1 MQKVFYFITLISI
14 SFLALGQDTQDTTF
28 QKASV
33 VYAENTY
40 HAALNK
46 QLNIYSGRDFK
57 TYSQT
62 SEEHPYFLSD
72 DWAIGTI
79 VYESD
84 FYKEVPLLFDLTTE
98 KVISENPFNGAKM
111 ELVYNKID
119 RFEIH
124 EHVFVKLQKNPAFA
138 SEMNEGFYEILHDG
152 HLKLYAKRK
161 KDFQKRI
168 KDNKLLMEFDEKN
181 KYFLFNGNT
190 FVKVTGK
197 KSIIKALGD
206 DKKLPKPSGLKINPN
221 SNNKVEDKLIFLT
234 KFYDLNTPSL

>member
-1 MQKVFYFITLISI
+1 MQKVFYFISLVST
-14 SFLALGQDTQDTTF
+14 SFLALGQGVQDTIF
-28 QKASV
+28 LKASIV
-33 VYAENTY
+33 SAENTY

-46 QLNIYSGRDFK
+46 QLNIYSGRGFK

-62 SEEHPYFLSD
+62 SDEHPYFLSD
-72 DWAIGTI
+72 DWAMGTI

-98 KVISENPFNGAKM
+98 KIISENPFNGAKM

-119 RFEIH
+119 RFEIE
-124 EHVFVKLQKNPAFA
+124 EHIFVKLLKDPSFA
-138 SEMNEGFYEILHDG
+138 SEMSEGFYEILYEG
-152 HLKLYAKRK
+152 RLKLYVKRK

-181 KYFLFNGNT
+181 KYFLFNGNN

-206 DKKLPKPSGLKINPN
+206 NKKLPKPSGIKINPN
-221 SNNKVEDKLIFLT
+221 TTNKVEDKLIFLT
-234 KFYDLNTPSL
+234 KFYDLNTTSL